1 MNFSVDPASMDI
13 LDITPVVNPRLAVFP
28 GDTPFS
34 QNVAMDMRAGDH
46 LTLSSITCTVHLG
59 AHVDAPNHYERDG
72 KSIEQRSLSYYL
84 GPAQVIEVACRHGER
99 LQLSDIQNIKIT
111 APRVLFKTKSFPDP
125 YHWNGDFMSLSA
137 ELVEELA
144 RQGVKLVGIDT
155 PSIDLAED
163 KILQSHHAVARHD
176 MAILEGIVLDQ
187 VKPGMYQLIALPLSI
202 ERADATPV
210 RAVLLKEKS

>member
-1 MNFSVDPASMDI
+1 
-13 LDITPVVNPRLAVFP
+13 
-28 GDTPFS
+28 
-34 QNVAMDMRAGDH
+34 
-46 LTLSSITCTVHLG
+46 
-59 AHVDAPNHYERDG
+59 
-72 KSIEQRSLSYYL
+72 
-84 GPAQVIEVACRHGER
+84 
-99 LQLSDIQNIKIT
+99 
-111 APRVLFKTKSFPDP
+111 
-125 YHWNGDFMSLSA
+125 
-137 ELVEELA
+137 
-144 RQGVKLVGIDT
+144 VKLVGIDT